1 MLSFLARRFASSVVV
16 MLVASYA
23 VYVLTAYSKDPL
35 ADLRLST
42 SKGKAQLIANL
53 IAQQHLDTAPPLRYF
68 IWFEGILKGFTGHLD
83 LGLNTGGQTV
93 TSQLGPAMGATLQ
106 LLFGAT
112 IIAIVFGVGIGIITA
127 LRQYTAFDYGTT
139 FVAFLFFSL
148 PVVWLAVLLKQYLAI
163 DFNNFLGSGTIKPEW
178 LLVAAAV
185 IALVGASLVHTY
197 RQRIIVFVAIFAV
210 VAGLLAL
217 ISATKWVTNP
227 QLTIGGVAIL
237 GLGAAVGITALSSG
251 LENKKALYSSLTTVG
266 VGVALYYPLKY
277 TAFTNMSLWLF
288 LLLGVVAVGVGAL
301 VGWLWGGPD
310 RGVSMRTAGM
320 VAFAT
325 AAFIAADR
333 FLQGWQT
340 YATSSYANGRPVAT
354 IGSASPDFQGDF
366 WFSGLD
372 HFTHL
377 LLPTVSLMLASLAS
391 YSRYS
396 RASMLEVMNQDYI
409 RTARSKGLT
418 ERAVVMRHAFR
429 NALIP
434 VVTIVTLDF
443 GALIGGT
450 LVTEN
455 VFSFQGM
462 GALFETAL
470 NQTDVNSVMGFFV
483 VTGIAAIVFNVV
495 ADLIYSSLD
504 PRIRVTA

>member
-23 VYVLTAYSKDPL
+23 VYVLTAYSNDPL
-35 ADLRLST
+35 AQLRT
-42 SKGKAQLIANL
+42 SNLKGKATLIANFT
-53 IAQQHLDTAPPLRYF
+53 AQQHLDVAPPLRFF
-68 IWFEGILKGFTGHLD
+68 IWFKGLLDGFTGHFT
-83 LGLNTGGQTV
+83 LGLNVGGQTV
-93 TSQLGPAMGATLQ
+93 SSQLGSAMGATLQ

-112 IIAIVFGVGIGIITA
+112 VIAILFGVGIGIITA
-127 LRQYTAFDYGTT
+127 LRQYTALDYGTT

-163 DFNNFLGSGTIKPEW
+163 DFNNFLGSGTIKPVW
-178 LLVAAAV
+178 LIGIAVAIGLIGASMMESYRRRAIAFVALAAV
-185 IALVGASLVHTY
+185 T
-197 RQRIIVFVAIFAV
+197 
-210 VAGLLAL
+210 AGLLAIL
-217 ISATKWVTNP
+217 SATKWFTNP
-227 QLTIGGVAIL
+227 QLTIGGVAVL
-237 GLGAAVGITALSSG
+237 GLGAAVGITALSAG
-251 LENKKALYSSLTTVG
+251 LENKKALYSSLTTVAVG
-266 VGVALYYPLKY
+266 VGLYYPLKY
-277 TAFTNMSLWLF
+277 TAFENMSLWLF
-288 LLLGVVAVGVGAL
+288 LLLGLVAIGVGAL

-320 VAFAT
+320 VAVAT
-325 AAFIAADR
+325 SAFVAVDR
-333 FLQGWQT
+333 FLEGWQT
-340 YATSSYANGRPVAT
+340 YANSSYANGRPIAT
-354 IGSASPDFQGDF
+354 IGSVSPDFQGDF

-377 LLPTVSLMLASLAS
+377 LLPTVALMLASLAS
-391 YSRYS
+391 YSRYA

-462 GALFETAL
+462 GNLFETAL
-470 NQTDVNSVMGFFV
+470 SQTDVNSVMGFFI
-483 VTGIAAIVFNVV
+483 VTGIAAITFNLV
-495 ADLIYSSLD
+495 ADVIYSALD
-504 PRIRVTA
+504 PRIRVTS

>member
-16 MLVASYA
+16 MFVASYL
-23 VYVLTAYSKDPL
+23 VYVLTAYSNDPL
-35 ADLRLST
+35 AQLRLSNL
-42 SKGKAQLIANL
+42 KGKQQLIEQM
-53 IAQQHLDTAPPLRYF
+53 IAQQHLDVSPFLRYF
-68 IWFEGILKGFTGHLD
+68 IWFDGLLKGFTGHFD
-83 LGLNTGGQTV
+83 LGLTTGGQTV
-93 TSQLGPAMGATLQ
+93 SSQLGSAMGATLQ

-112 IIAIVFGVGIGIITA
+112 IIAIIFGVGIGIVTA

-139 FVAFLFFSL
+139 FVSFLFFSL

-163 DFNNFLGSGTIKPEW
+163 NFNNFLGTGTIHPGW
-178 LLVAAAV
+178 MFGIAAV
-185 IALVGASLVHTY
+185 LALLGASIVESY
-197 RQRIIVFVAIFAV
+197 RRRAMVFAGVFVV
-210 VAGLLAL
+210 VAGALAIL
-217 ISATKWVTNP
+217 SATKWFTNP
-227 QLTIGGVAIL
+227 QLTIAGVAVLSL
-237 GLGAAVGITALSSG
+237 GGAVGITALTAG
-251 LENKKALYSSLTTVG
+251 IENKKALYSALTTAG
-266 VGVALYYPLKY
+266 VGIALYYPLKY

-288 LLLGVVAVGVGAL
+288 IVLALVAIGVGAL

-310 RGVSMRTAGM
+310 RNISMRTAGM
-320 VAFAT
+320 VALVT
-325 AAFIAADR
+325 SAFVAVDR

-340 YATSSYANGRPVAT
+340 YSNSTYANGRPIAT
-354 IGSASPDFQGDF
+354 IGSISPNFQGDF
-366 WFSGLD
+366 WFNGLD

-377 LLPTVSLMLASLAS
+377 LLPTVALMLASLAS
-391 YSRYS
+391 YSRYA

-418 ERAVVMRHAFR
+418 ERVVVMRHAFR

-462 GALFETAL
+462 GNLFETAL
-470 NQTDVNSVMGFFV
+470 GNTDVNSVMGFFL
-483 VTGIAAIVFNVV
+483 VTGVAAITFNLI
-495 ADLIYSSLD
+495 ADVIYTALD